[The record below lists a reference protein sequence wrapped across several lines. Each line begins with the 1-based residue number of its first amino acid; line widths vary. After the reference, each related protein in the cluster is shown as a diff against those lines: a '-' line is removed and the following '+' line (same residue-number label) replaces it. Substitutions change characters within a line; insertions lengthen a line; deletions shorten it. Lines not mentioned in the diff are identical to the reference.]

1 MIGTVTLTKQGLSY
15 WRCLTNVKMKNH
27 EYMSPVTEMMF
38 FQNCEVFAE
47 CIPMAVIQMTNVLEM
62 AVKDYVLVVALGIS
76 VAFVAE
82 AVSYMTYLKDIDEGG
97 RRTEKIFYGFIPLH
111 GVRLVLVV
119 VSMRLLSFCQLL
131 GKSLE
136 MAILVQIGG
145 KTLAVSVLVGDM
157 VAYLV
162 YKLVRGDFRYWVPL
176 PRGTSL
182 ATSLIERVIVKVICD
197 FTGFLHAR
205 HPYEMG
211 GFYWLMNMV
220 FTQVSV
226 FGAIKLKE
234 EYGWSEVVEG
244 RVIPDDYYTTIAIWL
259 FVVWLVS
266 LLVLLLSS
274 ERDLV
279 FTFISARTGKQY
291 NRALFD
297 SGEDEVMMQV
307 FIDHPSYYS
316 SYEDKIKEWLGE
328 NWNAW
333 NSALRPVW
341 LTEAILEQIPLRFL
355 PGGEDEVELVALDAE
370 ERQRLERNERKSRRP
385 SFVRSV
391 R

>member
-131 GKSLE
+131 GKSFE
-136 MAILVQIGG
+136 VAILVQVGG
-145 KTLAVSVLVGDM
+145 KTLAGGVLGGEIVVYLIYK
-157 VAYLV
+157 VA
-162 YKLVRGDFRYWVPL
+162 RGDFRYWMPL
-176 PRGTSL
+176 PRGISL
-182 ATSLIERVIVKVICD
+182 AVSLITRVAVKVICD

-211 GFYWLMNMV
+211 GLYWLMNMV
-220 FTQVSV
+220 FTQASV
-226 FGAIKLKE
+226 FGAIRLKE

-244 RVIPDDYYTTIAIWL
+244 RVVPDDYYTTIAIWL
-259 FVVWLVS
+259 FVVWFFS

-274 ERDLV
+274 ERELV

-291 NRALFD
+291 NRATFD
-297 SGEDEVMMQV
+297 SGVDEVMMQV
-307 FIDHPSYYS
+307 FTDHPSYYS
-316 SYEDKIKEWLGE
+316 SYEDEIKEWLGK
-328 NWNAW
+328 NWNEW
-333 NSALRPVW
+333 NEAKPGW
-341 LTEAILEQIPLRFL
+341 LSDAVIDTIPLRLL
-355 PGGEDEVELVALDAE
+355 PGGEGEGEGEGEEEEEEEEEVID
-370 ERQRLERNERKSRRP
+370 RIIR
-385 SFVRSV
+385 
-391 R
+391 